1 MQILRKAK
9 SITSVLFQKSARA
22 VRFLLLDLFAGDRMV
37 SAFEQDLKNCNE
49 RRRRMNQTN
58 ELTPRQAAECR
69 LNYPPGTRIVLEH
82 MDDKFAVPDGT
93 RGTVDHVD
101 DAGQIHMRWDNGRTL
116 AIVPQV
122 DSFRKLTKEELT
134 QEQNMVIKVRGME
147 EMTLL

>member
-1 MQILRKAK
+1 MRIFGKVK
-9 SITSVLFQKSARA
+9 SITSVPFQKSARA
-22 VRFLLLDLFAGDRMV
+22 ARFRQQALSAGDRMV
-37 SAFEQDLKNCNE
+37 SAFEQDLKNCSE
-49 RRRRMNQTN
+49 RSIKMSQNN
-58 ELTPRQAAECR
+58 ELTPSQAAECR
-69 LNYPPGTRIVLEH
+69 LNYPPGTRILLEH

-134 QEQNMVIKVRGME
+134 QE
-147 EMTLL
+147 

>member
-1 MQILRKAK
+1 MRILRKMK
-9 SITSVLFQKSARA
+9 SKTFVAFWKSVRA
-22 VRFLLLDLFAGDRMV
+22 VRFHQQALSVGDRMV
-37 SAFEQDLKNCNE
+37 SAFVQDLKNCRE
-49 RRRRMNQTN
+49 RSIRMSQTN
-58 ELTPRQAAECR
+58 ELTPKQAAECR
-69 LNYPPGTRIVLEH
+69 LNYPPGTRILLEH

-116 AIVPQV
+116 AIIPQV

-147 EMTLL
+147 EMRL

>member
-1 MQILRKAK
+1 MQIFQNSKSKMSVPFRK
-9 SITSVLFQKSARA
+9 SVRA
-22 VRFLLLDLFAGDRMV
+22 VRFHQQALSAGDRMV
-37 SAFEQDLKNCNE
+37 SAFEQDLKNCRE

-58 ELTPRQAAECR
+58 ELIPKQAAECR
-69 LNYPPGTRIVLEH
+69 LNYPPGTRILLEH

-116 AIVPQV
+116 AIIPQV

-134 QEQNMVIKVRGME
+134 QEQNMVIKVWGME
-147 EMTLL
+147 EMR

>member
-1 MQILRKAK
+1 MRILRKVMSIMSVPFRK
-9 SITSVLFQKSARA
+9 SVKD
-22 VRFLLLDLFAGDRMV
+22 VRFLQQALYAGDRMV
-37 SAFEQDLKNCNE
+37 SAFVQDLKNCRE
-49 RRRRMNQTN
+49 RSIRMSQTN
-58 ELTPRQAAECR
+58 ELTPKQAAECR
-69 LNYPPGTRIVLEH
+69 LNYPPGTRILLEH

-116 AIVPQV
+116 AIIPQV

-147 EMTLL
+147 EMRL

>member
-1 MQILRKAK
+1 MRILRKVK
-9 SITSVLFQKSARA
+9 SITSVPFRKSARA
-22 VRFLLLDLFAGDRMV
+22 ARFRQQALSAGDRMV
-37 SAFEQDLKNCNE
+37 SAFAQDLKNCSE

-58 ELTPRQAAECR
+58 ELTPKQAAECR
-69 LNYPPGTRIVLEH
+69 LNYPPGTRILLEH

-116 AIVPQV
+116 AIIPQV

-147 EMTLL
+147 EMRL

>member
-1 MQILRKAK
+1 MRILRKVMSIMSVPFRKNAK
-9 SITSVLFQKSARA
+9 A
-22 VRFLLLDLFAGDRMV
+22 VRSLLQALSVGDRMV
-37 SAFEQDLKNCNE
+37 SAFVQDLKNCRE

-58 ELTPRQAAECR
+58 ELTPKQAAECR
-69 LNYPPGTRIVLEH
+69 LNYPPGTRILLEH

-116 AIVPQV
+116 AIIPQV

-134 QEQNMVIKVRGME
+134 HEQNMVIKVRGME
-147 EMTLL
+147 EMRL

>member
-1 MQILRKAK
+1 M
-9 SITSVLFQKSARA
+9 S
-22 VRFLLLDLFAGDRMV
+22 
-37 SAFEQDLKNCNE
+37 
-49 RRRRMNQTN
+49 QTN

-116 AIVPQV
+116 AIIPQV
-122 DSFRKLTKEELT
+122 DNFRKLTKEELT
-134 QEQNMVIKVRGME
+134 QEQNMVLKVRGME
-147 EMTLL
+147 EMTL